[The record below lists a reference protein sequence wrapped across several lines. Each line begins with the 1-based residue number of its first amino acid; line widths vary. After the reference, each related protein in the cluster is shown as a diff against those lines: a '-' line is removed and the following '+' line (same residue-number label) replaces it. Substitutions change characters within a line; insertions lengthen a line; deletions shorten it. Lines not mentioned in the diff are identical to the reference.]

1 MFVFFYQKT
10 EKKSGV
16 YNLGTGQ
23 ARTWNDLVNAIFKAM
38 NLPSNIEYI
47 DIPEDIRGK
56 YQYFTEANMAKLINI
71 GYNKD
76 FTNVE
81 NAVNDY
87 VNNYLNN
94 NKFE

>member
-1 MFVFFYQKT
+1 M
-10 EKKSGV
+10 EKLRK
-16 YNLGTGQ
+16 
-23 ARTWNDLVNAIFKAM
+23 
-38 NLPSNIEYI
+38 
-47 DIPEDIRGK
+47 
-56 YQYFTEANMAKLINI
+56 I

>member
-1 MFVFFYQKT
+1 VFLL
-10 EKKSGV
+10 ENRKKSGIF
-16 YNLGTGQ
+16 NLGTGK

-56 YQYFTEANMAKLINI
+56 YQYYTEANMEKLRKI